1 MAVFTSMYDPMNKD
15 KEKLMNENEELLK
28 DMLDFAIQELQDN
41 EIELIDQMKACD
53 DYQSLKI
60 EKLYHTFNLKKDTEA
75 FIPRMERYIR
85 SKDKIVIQN
94 MFPGYLFIKTTMNQ
108 TEFDTLLLLMKEER
122 DGVIRE
128 LKKEEV
134 SALTK
139 EEIKLLD
146 ILLNK
151 QYILVM
157 SKGYKING
165 RTKIIEGPLKKLEE
179 HIVSVD
185 KKSHEAVLNIEFLN
199 KKLKAGIE
207 MQNKEV

>member
-1 MAVFTSMYDPMNKD
+1 MAVLKIRYDSMDRY
-15 KEKLMNENEELLK
+15 KEDLINEK
-28 DMLDFAIQELQDN
+28 QELY
-41 EIELIDQMKACD
+41 KAGKKKMNYYVLFC
-53 DYQSLKI
+53 QSLKI
-60 EKLYHTFNLKKDTEA
+60 EKLYQTFNLKKDTEA
-75 FIPRMERYIR
+75 FIPRMEKYIR
-85 SKDKIVIQN
+85 SKDKIVMQN
-94 MFPGYLFIKTTMNQ
+94 MFPGYLFIKTNMDQ

-146 ILLNK
+146 ILLNQ

-157 SKGYKING
+157 SKGYKVNG
-165 RTKIIEGPLKKLEE
+165 RTKVIEGPLKQLEE
-179 HIVSVD
+179 YIVAVD

-207 MQNKEV
+207 MQNNEV

>member
-1 MAVFTSMYDPMNKD
+1 MNYYV
-15 KEKLMNENEELLK
+15 L
-28 DMLDFAIQELQDN
+28 F
-41 EIELIDQMKACD
+41 C
-53 DYQSLKI
+53 QSLKI

-94 MFPGYLFIKTTMNQ
+94 MFPGYLFIKTKMNQ
-108 TEFDTLLLLMKEER
+108 TEFDTLLLLMKEE
-122 DGVIRE
+122 
-128 LKKEEV
+128 
-134 SALTK
+134 
-139 EEIKLLD
+139 
-146 ILLNK
+146 
-151 QYILVM
+151 M
-157 SKGYKING
+157 SVNG

-179 HIVSVD
+179 HIVAVD

>member
-1 MAVFTSMYDPMNKD
+1 MNYYV
-15 KEKLMNENEELLK
+15 L
-28 DMLDFAIQELQDN
+28 F
-41 EIELIDQMKACD
+41 C
-53 DYQSLKI
+53 QSLKI
-60 EKLYHTFNLKKDTEA
+60 EKLYQTFNLKKDTTA
-75 FIPRMERYIR
+75 FIPKMEKYIC
-85 SKDKIVIQN
+85 SKDKIIIQT
-94 MFPGYLFIKTTMNQ
+94 MFPGYLFIKTNMDQ
-108 TEFDTLLLLMKEER
+108 TEFDTLLLFMKEER

-146 ILLNK
+146 ILLNE

-157 SKGYKING
+157 SKGYKVNG
-165 RTKIIEGPLKKLEE
+165 RTKIIEGPLKELEE
-179 HIVSVD
+179 YIVAVD

-207 MQNKEV
+207 MQNNEV

>member
-1 MAVFTSMYDPMNKD
+1 MNYYV
-15 KEKLMNENEELLK
+15 L
-28 DMLDFAIQELQDN
+28 F
-41 EIELIDQMKACD
+41 C
-53 DYQSLKI
+53 QSLKI

-108 TEFDTLLLLMKEER
+108 TEFDTLLLLMKEE
-122 DGVIRE
+122 
-128 LKKEEV
+128 
-134 SALTK
+134 
-139 EEIKLLD
+139 IKLLD

-157 SKGYKING
+157 SKGYKVNG

-179 HIVSVD
+179 HIVAVD

-207 MQNKEV
+207 M

>member
-1 MAVFTSMYDPMNKD
+1 MEV
-15 KEKLMNENEELLK
+15 EE
-28 DMLDFAIQELQDN
+28 DLDIHYYVLY
-41 EIELIDQMKACD
+41 C
-53 DYQSLKI
+53 QSLKI
-60 EKLYHTFNLKKDTEA
+60 EKLYYVFNNQKDVEA
-75 FIPRMERYIR
+75 FIPKYEKYLR
-85 SKDKIVIQN
+85 SKDKVIIN
-94 MFPGYLFIKTTMNQ
+94 PMFPGYLFIKTRMNQ
-108 TEFDTLLLLMKEER
+108 TEFDTFLLLMKEER

-151 QYILVM
+151 QYLLVM
-157 SKGYKING
+157 SKGYKVNG
-165 RTKIIEGPLKKLEE
+165 RTKIIEGPLKELEE
-179 HIVSVD
+179 HIVAVD

>member
-1 MAVFTSMYDPMNKD
+1 MNYYV
-15 KEKLMNENEELLK
+15 L
-28 DMLDFAIQELQDN
+28 F
-41 EIELIDQMKACD
+41 C
-53 DYQSLKI
+53 QSLKI

-85 SKDKIVIQN
+85 SKDKIIIQN

-108 TEFDTLLLLMKEER
+108 TEFDTLLLLM
-122 DGVIRE
+122 
-128 LKKEEV
+128 
-134 SALTK
+134 K

-199 KKLKAGIE
+199 KKL
-207 MQNKEV
+207 NTY

>member
-1 MAVFTSMYDPMNKD
+1 MNYYV
-15 KEKLMNENEELLK
+15 L
-28 DMLDFAIQELQDN
+28 F
-41 EIELIDQMKACD
+41 C
-53 DYQSLKI
+53 QSLKI

-94 MFPGYLFIKTTMNQ
+94 MFPGYLFIKTKMNQ
-108 TEFDTLLLLMKEER
+108 TEFDTLLLLM
-122 DGVIRE
+122 
-128 LKKEEV
+128 KEEV

-157 SKGYKING
+157 SKGYKVNG
-165 RTKIIEGPLKKLEE
+165 RTKIIEGPLKELEE
-179 HIVSVD
+179 HIVAVD

>member
-1 MAVFTSMYDPMNKD
+1 MNYYV
-15 KEKLMNENEELLK
+15 L
-28 DMLDFAIQELQDN
+28 F
-41 EIELIDQMKACD
+41 C
-53 DYQSLKI
+53 QSLKI

-94 MFPGYLFIKTTMNQ
+94 MFSGYLFIKTRMNQ
-108 TEFDTLLLLMKEER
+108 TEFDTFLLLMKEER

-157 SKGYKING
+157 SKGYKVNE
-165 RTKIIEGPLKKLEE
+165 RTKIIEGPLKELEE
-179 HIVSVD
+179 HIVAVD

>member
-1 MAVFTSMYDPMNKD
+1 MSQTESFEKTGK
-15 KEKLMNENEELLK
+15 KLMNYYVL
-28 DMLDFAIQELQDN
+28 F
-41 EIELIDQMKACD
+41 C
-53 DYQSLKI
+53 QSLKI

-85 SKDKIVIQN
+85 SKDKIIIQN

-108 TEFDTLLLLMKEER
+108 TEFDTLLLLM
-122 DGVIRE
+122 
-128 LKKEEV
+128 
-134 SALTK
+134 K

>member
-1 MAVFTSMYDPMNKD
+1 MNYYV
-15 KEKLMNENEELLK
+15 L
-28 DMLDFAIQELQDN
+28 F
-41 EIELIDQMKACD
+41 C
-53 DYQSLKI
+53 QSLKI
-60 EKLYHTFNLKKDTEA
+60 EKLYQTFNLKKDTEA
-75 FIPRMERYIR
+75 FIPRMQKYIR
-85 SKDKIVIQN
+85 SKDKIIIQT
-94 MFPGYLFIKTTMNQ
+94 MFPGYLFIKTNMDQ

-146 ILLNK
+146 ILLNE

-157 SKGYKING
+157 SKGYKVNG
-165 RTKIIEGPLKKLEE
+165 RTKIIEGPLKELEE
-179 HIVSVD
+179 YIVAVD

-199 KKLKAGIE
+199 KKLKAGIK
-207 MQNKEV
+207 MQNNEV

>member
-1 MAVFTSMYDPMNKD
+1 MNYYV
-15 KEKLMNENEELLK
+15 L
-28 DMLDFAIQELQDN
+28 F
-41 EIELIDQMKACD
+41 C
-53 DYQSLKI
+53 QSLKI
-60 EKLYHTFNLKKDTEA
+60 DKLYQVFNSKEGVEA
-75 FIPRMERYIR
+75 FIPKMERYIR
-85 SKDKIVIQN
+85 SKDMIVLIN

-122 DGVIRE
+122 DGVIKE

-151 QYILVM
+151 QYLLVM

-165 RTKIIEGPLKKLEE
+165 RTKIIEGPLKELEE
-179 HIVSVD
+179 HIVAVD
-185 KKSHEAVLNIEFLN
+185 KKSHEAVLNIQFLN

-207 MQNKEV
+207 M

>member
-1 MAVFTSMYDPMNKD
+1 MNCYV
-15 KEKLMNENEELLK
+15 LYCQR
-28 DMLDFAIQELQDN
+28 F
-41 EIELIDQMKACD
+41 
-53 DYQSLKI
+53 KI
-60 EKLYHTFNLKKDTEA
+60 ENLCHTFNTKKGIEA
-75 FIPRMERYIR
+75 FIPLMEKHIH
-85 SKDKIVIQN
+85 STNEIVLKPL
-94 MFPGYLFIKTTMNQ
+94 FPNYLFIKTKMNQ
-108 TEFDTLLLLMKEER
+108 IEFDTFLLLMKEER

-134 SALTK
+134 SALTR

-151 QYILVM
+151 QYLLVM
-157 SKGYKING
+157 SKGYKVNG

-179 HIVSVD
+179 HIVAVD

-207 MQNKEV
+207 M